1 MSASEIIYW
10 NSVVNATK
18 IFFLPKTGELF
29 RILFGIEQPGEY
41 ITRGS
46 EGAQKTE
53 SAGVVTHRLEKPP
66 IVDNT
71 HVILWAIKAIDIR
84 FQMEQYR

>member
-1 MSASEIIYW
+1 MPQKYS
-10 NSVVNATK
+10 
-18 IFFLPKTGELF
+18 FFLKQGSCFAFCLESSNQ
-29 RILFGIEQPGEY
+29 ESEY
-41 ITRGS
+41 LTRGS

-71 HVILWAIKAIDIR
+71 HVILWAIKAVDIR
-84 FQMEQYR
+84 FQMEQYREKKTSFSKTS

>member
-10 NSVVNATK
+10 NSIVNATK

-41 ITRGS
+41 LTRGS

-53 SAGVVTHRLEKPP
+53 SGCCYSQTREAA
-66 IVDNT
+66 N
-71 HVILWAIKAIDIR
+71 
-84 FQMEQYR
+84 YRQHARDTVGYKSC